1 MTANNQNTF
10 CDKINKISLTALIL
24 SQISTALI
32 LKFGSWYFDLPKL
45 SIINNVIITIYI
57 LTDINIYLFKYSLDI
72 SKRLF
77 NYFDNLELFR
87 IDEKE
92 MFNETYK
99 KMPILNNSKEDSED
113 SENDE
118 KEKNDE
124 IENYKLDKKLTNE
137 YQKAIDNLMFVSQR
151 TNFGED

>member
-72 SKRLF
+72 SQRLF

-92 MFNETYK
+92 MLDETYK
-99 KMPILNNSKEDSED
+99 KMPILNNSKENSEN

>member
-92 MFNETYK
+92 MLDETYK